1 VRAPCTAWEY
11 TAPTGAIVL
20 TRPAAPPLPIH
31 LPPPTPTAPD
41 TSKAAADA
49 DELLSSSSTSRPGGV
64 LALLERRW
72 TLAVHTFAIAPPPA
86 LLANAAIFTVEEGVL
101 VWAFLQRRRRLA
113 EAERVLADP
122 RSTMAQRR
130 EAARV
135 IVSADGPASGGG
147 GASSGGDVDK
157 GGPTGSGPSSRSGGG
172 GGGGSS
178 ARGASRLVYESLDL
192 AVRCGS
198 SVVLESVCCAVGTFL
213 WPGHGTWLLGAL
225 GSTLAWLV

>member
-1 VRAPCTAWEY
+1 MRAGACGAARAARKWGSIGQRGQPQLL
-11 TAPTGAIVL
+11 APRP
-20 TRPAAPPLPIH
+20 RPA
-31 LPPPTPTAPD
+31 LPPPPPRAADTA
-41 TSKAAADA
+41 KAAADA
-49 DELLSSSSTSRPGGV
+49 DELLAAAASRPGV

-113 EAERVLADP
+113 DAERVLADP

-130 EAARV
+130 DAARV
-135 IVSADGPASGGG
+135 IVSADGPASGGAG
-147 GASSGGDVDK
+147 GAGGDADK
-157 GGPTGSGPSSRSGGG
+157 GGAAGSVTSSR
-172 GGGGSS
+172 GGSS